1 MQEGMV
7 LKGKYSMQSHGW
19 AGPAYVLCSAYRT
32 AQPEQ
37 HLSVKL
43 FARGVDF
50 LQEKA
55 LLETPTITLQ
65 EFLPGLHL
73 FGDRS
78 TPTLH
83 ATSVLNAQCW
93 LEGLTVYARHP
104 WFKAQMQSSLVTA
117 LAGA

>member
-1 MQEGMV
+1 MLGGVQEGMV

-65 EFLPGLHL
+65 EFLPGLQPLTLLPVLHL
-73 FGDRS
+73 TDSGD
-78 TPTLH
+78 
-83 ATSVLNAQCW
+83 
-93 LEGLTVYARHP
+93 
-104 WFKAQMQSSLVTA
+104 
-117 LAGA
+117 